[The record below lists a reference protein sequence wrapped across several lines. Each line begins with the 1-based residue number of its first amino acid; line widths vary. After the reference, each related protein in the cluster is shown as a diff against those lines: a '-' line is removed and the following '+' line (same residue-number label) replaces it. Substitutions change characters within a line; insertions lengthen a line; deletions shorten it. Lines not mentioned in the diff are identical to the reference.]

1 MPSLPSIVVNCTL
14 AETALDAIVY
24 VTDTRADE
32 HWSEDG
38 PLRGS
43 TCEKYM
49 KCMI

>member
-1 MPSLPSIVVNCTL
+1 ML

-24 VTDTRADE
+24 VTDTHADE